1 MKKAIKFISVVAI
14 AIAAAACSSPEKMVE
29 MAENVTVK
37 CNPAVLEVVGGKI
50 NADVTV
56 TYPAD
61 YFHPKA
67 ILEVTPVIVYEG
79 GEAKME
85 PYVFQGEKVQDNYQ
99 VVPSEGATVT
109 KPVSF
114 EYVPGMEKCYLE
126 LRGTVKYKA
135 KSADLPSKKVAD
147 GANTTYMLVCQKG
160 KVDYKADGY
169 QEVIKQTAE
178 GQILYQINSSNVRNS
193 ELKGQ
198 SVKDFQA
205 ALDEI
210 LANERKT
217 LVSTDVVA
225 YASPDGKEDQNA
237 KLSDNR
243 SKTAEKAYGKVVK
256 GKEMTGDVNVTSIA
270 EDWEGFQELVAASDL
285 EDKDLIIRVL
295 SMYSDPAVREK
306 EIKNMSA
313 VYSSLAKEVL
323 PELRRARFIANVE
336 FKNYTNEELLQ
347 LIEENIDVLDETA
360 LLRAATLVKENDDKV
375 AIYKKA
381 IEKYDSNTAQ
391 YNLGVTY
398 IHMDELGKAK
408 RAIEKAQAD
417 ADVYN
422 ALGVIA
428 MREGDYNAA
437 AEYFAYANNETSV
450 ENAAVIDVL
459 DGEYKAA
466 AQKLAGKKGYN
477 AALVALLNG
486 NNAPAAALECECPN
500 AAYLRAVAAARQGN
514 AAAVKSNLEAASK
527 CEKLAERAAKDVE
540 FAQYR

>member
-1 MKKAIKFISVVAI
+1 MKKTIKFISAVVI
-14 AIAAAACSSPEKMVE
+14 AIAAAACSSPEKMAE
-29 MAENVTVK
+29 MAENVIVK
-37 CNPAVLEVVGGKI
+37 CDPAVLEVVGGKI

-85 PYVFQGEKVQDNYQ
+85 PYMFQGEKVQDNYQ
-99 VVPSEGATVT
+99 VVPAEGATVT

-126 LRGTVKYKA
+126 LRGVVKYKA

-169 QEVIKQTAE
+169 QEIIKQTAE

-193 ELKGQ
+193 QLKGQ

-243 SKTAEKAYGKVVK
+243 SKSAQKAYNKVVK
-256 GKEMTGDVNVTSIA
+256 GKEMTGDVNVSSIA

-360 LLRAATLVKENDDKV
+360 LLRAATLVKENDDKI

-381 IEKYDSNTAQ
+381 VEKYNSNAAQ
-391 YNLGVTY
+391 YNIGVTY
-398 IHMDELGKAK
+398 IHMNELGKAK
-408 RAIEKAQAD
+408 KAIEKAAAD
-417 ADVYN
+417 ADAYN

-437 AEYFAYANNETSV
+437 AEYFAYSNNETSV

-486 NNAPAAALECECPN
+486 NNAPAAALECECPQ

-540 FAQYR
+540 FAQYK

>member
-1 MKKAIKFISVVAI
+1 MKKAIKFISAVAI
-14 AIAAAACSSPEKMVE
+14 AIAAAACSSPEKMAE

-243 SKTAEKAYGKVVK
+243 SKTAKKAYGKVVK